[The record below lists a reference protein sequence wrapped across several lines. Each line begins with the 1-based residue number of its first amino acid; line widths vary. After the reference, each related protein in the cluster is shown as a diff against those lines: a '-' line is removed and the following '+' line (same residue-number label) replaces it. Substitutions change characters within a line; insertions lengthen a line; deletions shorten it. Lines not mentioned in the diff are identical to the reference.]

1 MPIPPSPGPFY
12 TAAAAFRTRCLATD
26 DSLFTPGRPI
36 WTAATAEDLYV
47 RFVETPDVR
56 TGVGFI
62 AKLEGQLEG
71 AQPAT
76 VQFAAEAVFVHL
88 LGEADTSASTHGADD
103 SATVHED
110 SPQGHGWSSES
121 LTEAGGPEDETSGEP
136 ILPEPEQQTSEGD
149 GKAEPEPAFS
159 KSGTRKAPRKS
170 TSGKGR

>member
-1 MPIPPSPGPFY
+1 MAGKGKSSDPATWSSESDDPIPSSGEPLVGQAQVVDPVPAGDIDPDREYAQTINSEIGPEGE
-12 TAAAAFRTRCLATD
+12 
-26 DSLFTPGRPI
+26 P
-36 WTAATAEDLYV
+36 
-47 RFVETPDVR
+47 
-56 TGVGFI
+56 TGEI
-62 AKLEGQLEG
+62 PEGSRYHDEL
-71 AQPAT
+71 
-76 VQFAAEAVFVHL
+76 
-88 LGEADTSASTHGADD
+88 ADTSASTHGADD